1 MDSTPVI
8 ALPTTFISITLTSD
22 LFMPLVFYA
31 VAAVYTI
38 FTGVLYYHW
47 NAYASDKKI
56 TALTY
61 TIYLVITLPLISMM
75 GLLVLFT

>member
-8 ALPTTFISITLTSD
+8 ALPTAFMPVTITGD
-22 LFMPLVFYA
+22 LFIPLIFYA
-31 VAAVYTI
+31 VAAMYTI

-47 NAYASDKKI
+47 NAYANNKKV

-61 TIYLVITLPLISMM
+61 TIYLVITLPLISTM
-75 GLLVLFT
+75 GLLVLFA